1 MLKNIIECCANS
13 VNSALIGIKA
23 GANRIELCTNLEKGG
38 TTPEYEDIK
47 RLRKLTDVKVHILIL
62 PKENHFIYSN
72 KEFQQILS
80 DIKFCKKNGCDGVV
94 IGALNKD
101 LSINI
106 IQTKEMVEAAKPMKV
121 TFHRAFDVACDLE
134 NSLEN
139 IIACKCDYLLT
150 SGQKESVEQGLK
162 NLKKLS
168 KLSNNRIN
176 ILAGGGVNSK
186 NIKTLYNIGIRE
198 FHLSGNKK
206 NKTGIIETNYNNI
219 HNTVNQL
226 ITLEN

>member
-38 TTPEYEDIK
+38 TTPKYEDIK

-121 TFHRAFDVACDLE
+121 TFHRAFDLAYDLE
-134 NSLEN
+134 NSLED
-139 IIACKCDYLLT
+139 IISCRCDYILT
-150 SGQKESVEQGLK
+150 SGQKQSVDQGLE
-162 NLKKLS
+162 NLKQLIKLA
-168 KLSNNRIN
+168 NNRIK
-176 ILAGGGVNSK
+176 ILSGGGVNSM
-186 NIKTLYNIGIRE
+186 NIKKLYSIGIRE
-198 FHLSGNKK
+198 FHLSGIKK
-206 NKTGIIETNYNNI
+206 NKFDIPETDFYNIYNA
-219 HNTVNQL
+219 VNKL
-226 ITLEN
+226 IKLEN

>member
-1 MLKNIIECCANS
+1 MLTNIIECCANS
-13 VNSALIGIKA
+13 VKSALIGIKA
-23 GANRIELCTNLEKGG
+23 GANRVELCANLKTGG
-38 TTPEYEDIK
+38 TTPKHKDIQK
-47 RLRKLTDVKVHILIL
+47 LRHLTNIKIHVLIL
-62 PKENHFIYSN
+62 PKANNFTYSEE
-72 KEFQQILS
+72 EFQKIIK
-80 DIKFCKKNGCDGVV
+80 DIEFCKKIGCDGVV
-94 IGALNKD
+94 VGALKKD
-101 LSINI
+101 QSINI
-106 IQTKEMVEAAKPMKV
+106 VQTKKMVKTARPMKV

-162 NLKKLS
+162 NLKQLS
-168 KLSNNRIN
+168 KLANNRIN

-186 NIKTLYNIGIRE
+186 NVKTLYNIGIRE

>member
-13 VNSALIGIKA
+13 VNSALIGIEA

-62 PKENHFIYSN
+62 PQANHFIYSN

-94 IGALNKD
+94 IGSLNKD

-106 IQTKEMVEAAKPMKV
+106 IQTKQMVEVAKPMKV
-121 TFHRAFDVACDLE
+121 AFHRAFDLAYDLE
-134 NSLEN
+134 NSLED
-139 IIACKCDYLLT
+139 IISCRCDYILT
-150 SGQKESVEQGLK
+150 SGQKQSVDQGLE
-162 NLKKLS
+162 NLKQLIKLA
-168 KLSNNRIN
+168 NNRIE
-176 ILAGGGVNSK
+176 ILAGGGVNSM
-186 NIKTLYNIGIRE
+186 NIKKLYGIGIRE
-198 FHLSGNKK
+198 FHLSGIKK
-206 NKTGIIETNYNNI
+206 NKFDITETDVYNIYNAVNKLIKIEN
-219 HNTVNQL
+219 
-226 ITLEN
+226 